1 MKRIAI
7 GRPDCRGLA
16 AAQDRRPGDQ
26 LVFLGVYVEF
36 ATLTWMASR
45 SYTRRSV

>member
-7 GRPDCRGLA
+7 GRSVYRGLA

-26 LVFLGVYVEF
+26 LVFLGGYVVF
-36 ATLTWMASR
+36 APLTWRASR